1 MAVLK
6 RRKAGPATARPAKP
20 VPDRSPKRVKAG
32 KPRPAAWS
40 RREVVAAGR
49 QSARDLQDIKHA
61 LDQSAIVATTNVHGD
76 ITYVNEK
83 FCEISKYSAEE
94 LLGHNHRILNSGL
107 HPVEFFKEMYRT
119 IANGHVWRG
128 EIRNR
133 AKDGTLYW
141 VDTTIVPFLQ
151 DDGRPHQYIA
161 IRYDITERKRSEA
174 ALREQTALV
183 QLGKMAAVVAHEVRN
198 PLAGIRGAMQV
209 LGRRL
214 PETTTEH
221 GVIMEV
227 IKRID
232 TLNEIVHDLLQ
243 FARPHQPVLQAFPAA
258 SLIEDTISLLR
269 EDPRFGEVAIEVAVD
284 ADTIV
289 ADLEQLK
296 LVILNL
302 LLNSAQAM
310 QGRGTIRIS
319 GRTAGGWHE
328 LRIIDQGPGISAE
341 ARERLFEPFFTT
353 KHRGTVLGLAT
364 ARRILEGHRG
374 TIEFE
379 CPSTGGTTAI
389 VRLPRRK
396 ASPG

>member
-1 MAVLK
+1 M
-6 RRKAGPATARPAKP
+6 KP
-20 VPDRSPKRVKAG
+20 VT
-32 KPRPAAWS
+32 PRPAASS
-40 RREVVAAGR
+40 RQEVAGAGR
-49 QSARDLQDIKHA
+49 QSVRDLQDIKHA
-61 LDQSAIVATTNVHGD
+61 LDQSAIVATTDVQGD

-83 FCEISKYSAEE
+83 FCEISKYSAAE
-94 LLGHNHRILNSGL
+94 LLGRNHRIINSGL
-107 HPVEFFKEMYRT
+107 HPVEIFKDMYRT
-119 IANGHVWRG
+119 IANGHIWRG

-133 AKDGTLYW
+133 AKDGTLSW
-141 VDTTIVPFLQ
+141 VDTTSVPFLR

-214 PETTTEH
+214 PETTAEH
-221 GVIMEV
+221 GVIVEV

-232 TLNEIVHDLLQ
+232 TLNEIVDDLLQ
-243 FARPHQPVLQAFPAA
+243 FARPHEPVLQAFPAA
-258 SLIEDTISLLR
+258 SLIQDTISLLR
-269 EDPRFGEVAIEVAVD
+269 EDPRFGEVVIDVALN

-302 LLNSAQAM
+302 MINSAQAM
-310 QGRGTIRIS
+310 QGRGMIRIT
-319 GRTAGGWHE
+319 GRTAGSWHE
-328 LRIIDQGPGISAE
+328 LRIVDHGPGISAE

-353 KHRGTVLGLAT
+353 KHRGTGLGLAT

-374 TIEFE
+374 TIELE
-379 CPSTGGTTAI
+379 SPPAGGTAAI
-389 VRLPRRK
+389 VRLPRREF
-396 ASPG
+396 SPG

>member
-1 MAVLK
+1 MSVLK
-6 RRKAGPATARPAKP
+6 RRKSEPHRARHAKGGQHRRPEPVKP
-20 VPDRSPKRVKAG
+20 VT
-32 KPRPAAWS
+32 PRPAAAS
-40 RREVVAAGR
+40 RQEVGAGR
-49 QSARDLQDIKHA
+49 QSVRDLQDIKHA
-61 LDQSAIVATTNVHGD
+61 LDQSAIVATTNVQGD

-83 FCEISKYSAEE
+83 FCEISKYSFDE
-94 LLGHNHRILNSGL
+94 LLGRNHRILNSGL
-107 HPVEFFKEMYRT
+107 HPVEFFKDMYRT

-141 VDTTIVPFLQ
+141 VDTTIVPFLR

-174 ALREQTALV
+174 VLREQTALV

-214 PETTTEH
+214 PETTAEH
-221 GVIMEV
+221 GVIVEV

-243 FARPHQPVLQAFPAA
+243 FARPHEPVLQAFPAA
-258 SLIEDTISLLR
+258 SLIQDTISLLR
-269 EDPRFGEVAIEVAVD
+269 EDPRFGEVVIDVAVD
-284 ADTIV
+284 AETIV

-302 LLNSAQAM
+302 VINSAQAM
-310 QGRGTIRIS
+310 QGHGTIRIS
-319 GRTAGGWHE
+319 ERTAGGWHE

-353 KHRGTVLGLAT
+353 KHRGTGLGLAT

-379 CPSTGGTTAI
+379 CPPAGGTTAI
-389 VRLPRRK
+389 VRLPRREV
-396 ASPG
+396 SPG